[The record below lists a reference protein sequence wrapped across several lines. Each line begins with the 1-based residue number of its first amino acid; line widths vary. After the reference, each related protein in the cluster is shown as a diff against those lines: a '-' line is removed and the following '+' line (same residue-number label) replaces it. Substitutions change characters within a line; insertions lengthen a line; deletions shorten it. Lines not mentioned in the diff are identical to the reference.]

1 MRPLIP
7 LAAALIAPSILLAAC
22 DSRPAASTVLTRN
35 ATVRLPAVPG
45 GPAAGYFTVSASP
58 DHVALT
64 SVSSPKAARIE
75 MHETMNVGSMSSMR
89 PLDRI
94 PIRDGEDI
102 MFAPGGRHLMLFG
115 LDPALKPGDKIPL
128 NLRFAKNGVAAVSAR
143 VIGPGEEVPD

>member
-22 DSRPAASTVLTRN
+22 DSHSTASAVLTRN
-35 ATVRLPAVPG
+35 ATVRLAAVPG
-45 GPAAGYFTVSASP
+45 GPSAGYFTVSASL
-58 DHVALT
+58 DHVALE

-75 MHETMNVGSMSSMR
+75 MHETMHEGSMSSMR

-94 PIRDGEDI
+94 PVRDGEEI
-102 MFAPGGRHLMLFG
+102 VFAPGGRHLMLFG
-115 LDPALKPGDKIPL
+115 IDPALKPGDQIPL
-128 NLRFAKNGVAAVSAR
+128 VLHFAKSGVAAVDAR